1 MQDSTL
7 PKQSNSAIKRQAR
20 IDNAQMKQFGGKLDN
35 FDDNRDRHFNQRMLK
50 AYLKGAT
57 SFPFG
62 FEKNPDGSLTR
73 RIDGSLIPLIH
84 NVILSDKTSDHAKL
98 DALLAGGYNDPG
110 KVFGGASGNKA
121 GIRKQINKNLKKLKA
136 TRKPNSGLIVAAK
149 KK

>member
-62 FEKNPDGSLTR
+62 FESVRNIRTGDFDPIYHDVLLT
-73 RIDGSLIPLIH
+73 
-84 NVILSDKTSDHAKL
+84 DKTVDANKL

-110 KVFGGASGNKA
+110 KVFGGTSKNK
-121 GIRKQINKNLKKLKA
+121 GQLRKTVRKREKERVKAMQKAKGMKHPDKLPK
-136 TRKPNSGLIVAAK
+136 GL
-149 KK
+149 